1 MAPPTSRR
9 SGFSKRA
16 QYGTFLGYVAAF
28 AGMLAGAL
36 VLFVAFMNR
45 DAFTGLRGAAG
56 DLVAPAGRT
65 VSAGRSSAHD
75 LGAVLSGYLTSGASS
90 ARMSKELEL
99 ARVRLAEAR
108 ALADENRHL
117 RALLALREVPD
128 RPVAYARMIAS
139 TASSTRRF
147 ATISTGARQGVAVG
161 MPVRTPLGLVGR
173 VLDVSRSTAR
183 VLLVTDPESLVPVQR
198 ARDGVAALAQ
208 GHGDGTLQLRLI
220 NLGINPLRPG
230 DVFVTSG
237 SGGLYAPG
245 TAVAVVT
252 ELTRDG
258 AIARVLGDPATVD
271 FVAVYPVFAQAAG
284 MPEALAPPPAATP
297 AGKPKGQA
305 KGKAGSGTAG
315 AAD

>member
-28 AGMLAGAL
+28 GGMLAGAL
-36 VLFVAFMNR
+36 VLVVAFMNR
-45 DAFTGLRGAAG
+45 DAFSGLRGAAG
-56 DLVAPAGRT
+56 DVVAPAGRT
-65 VSAGRSSAHD
+65 MAAGRASAHD
-75 LGAVLSGYLTSGASS
+75 LGAVLSGYLTSGASH
-90 ARMSKELEL
+90 ARMQRELEL

-108 ALADENRHL
+108 ALEDENRHL

-128 RPVAYARMIAS
+128 RPVAFARMIAS
-139 TASSTRRF
+139 SASSTRRF
-147 ATISTGARQGVAVG
+147 ATISAGSGQGIAVG
-161 MPVRTPLGLVGR
+161 MPVRTPRGLVGR
-173 VLDVSRSTAR
+173 VLEVSRTTAR

-220 NLGINPLRPG
+220 NLGINPIKLG

-245 TAVAVVT
+245 TAVAVVV
-252 ELTRDG
+252 EVTRDG

-271 FVAVYPVFAQAAG
+271 YVAIYPVFAQAAA
-284 MPEALAPPPAATP
+284 MPEVLTASRVAEPAA
-297 AGKPKGQA
+297 KPRR
-305 KGKAGSGTAG
+305 KAGAKAATAG
-315 AAD
+315 ATD